1 MALADKLDT
10 LVGFWLIDEKP
21 TGSKDPFALRRAA
34 LGILRLIRENGLR
47 LSLNAGIEAARAAYT
62 AMSDRPVTAVT
73 AELRR
78 FFYQRLSV
86 MLRQEGVQP
95 DIVQAVLQ
103 GSEESDMQQLAI
115 KAQALQAFMQS
126 AQGEALLASYRRTR
140 NILQDNPEAEALQV
154 AEPLLSP
161 PPSRR
166 FSRRR
171 ANRLGSPKRPTMT
184 IFIRLLSAWAA
195 LRAPLDRFFDEVM
208 VLSEDRAC
216 ATIALPCCKP
226 SSRSSMHLRISRR
239 LVQTRSVQT
248 YESGRSQARS
258 S

>member
-1 MALADKLDT
+1 MVGEFPELQGTMGAYYARHDKEREAVSQAIAEHYQPHGPSDACPSAPTSIAVALADKLDT

-47 LSLNAGIEAARAAYT
+47 LSLNAGIEAARAAYPS
-62 AMSDRPVTAVT
+62 MSDRPVTAVT

-126 AQGEALLASYRRTR
+126 AQGEALLAIYRRTR
-140 NILQDNPEAEALQV
+140 NILQDNSETEALQV
-154 AEPLLSP
+154 PHLCLSP
-161 PPSRR
+161 
-166 FSRRR
+166 
-171 ANRLGSPKRPTMT
+171 AEQ
-184 IFIRLLSAWAA
+184 A
-195 LRAPLDRFFDEVM
+195 L
-208 VLSEDRAC
+208 
-216 ATIALPCCKP
+216 
-226 SSRSSMHLRISRR
+226 
-239 LVQTRSVQT
+239 
-248 YESGRSQARS
+248 
-258 S
+258 